1 MTPADAF
8 AAALAKLEPAVR
20 DAFLEAIARLTSNA
34 QRALVEDAIRAGDIA
49 RAIAALQIDAAFYAP
64 LDRAISEAYYQGG
77 VMALANLPRLTDPFP
92 VGALCWASMLA
103 MTAPKAG
110 SEGTSET

>member
-1 MTPADAF
+1 MSQDEAF
-8 AAALAKLEPAVR
+8 RRALQKLEPTIR
-20 DAFLEAIARLTSNA
+20 DAFLAAIAQLNSNA
-34 QRALVEDAIRAGDIA
+34 QIALVEDAIRSGNIA
-49 RAIAALQIDAAFYAP
+49 RAIAALQLDAAFYAP

-103 MTAPKAG
+103 MTAPKDG
-110 SEGTSET
+110 QEDMSET

>member
-1 MTPADAF
+1 MTQDEAF
-8 AAALAKLEPAVR
+8 TRALQKLEPAIR
-20 DAFLEAIARLTSNA
+20 DAFLAAIAQLNSNA
-34 QRALVEDAIRAGDIA
+34 QIALVEDAIRSGNITG
-49 RAIAALQIDAAFYAP
+49 AIAALRLEPTFFAP

-103 MTAPKAG
+103 MTAPKDGA
-110 SEGTSET
+110 ETTSET

>member
-1 MTPADAF
+1 MIADDAF
-8 AAALAKLEPAVR
+8 KLALAKLEPAIR
-20 DAFLEAIARLTSNA
+20 DAFLAAIGQLTSAA
-34 QRALVEDAIRAGDIA
+34 QIALVDDAIRSGNIA
-49 RAIAALQIDAAFYAP
+49 RAIAALQLDAAFYAP

-110 SEGTSET
+110 SDNT